1 MNKRR
6 MKMVKKV
13 KACGIILFSKKA
25 KRFLL
30 LKHPDRY
37 DLPKG
42 HVHQDETDLE
52 CALREFVE
60 ETGIDISNIILDKEF
75 KYSEKYFPKS
85 KKYNYEEVEK
95 TIIIYLAYLK
105 KGRKKQPLLLT
116 EHDGYEWKKWNPP
129 HNIQNLTIDPLLNS
143 VEKYFERQ
151 I

>member
-1 MNKRR
+1 MR
-6 MKMVKKV
+6 KV
-13 KACGIILFSKKA
+13 KSCGIILFTKKA

-42 HVHQDETDLE
+42 HVQHDETDLE

-60 ETGIDISNIILDKEF
+60 ETGIDLQNIKIDKEF

-85 KKYNYEEVEK
+85 KKYDYDDVEK
-95 TIIIYLAYLK
+95 TLVVYLAFLK
-105 KGRKKQPLLLT
+105 KKRKKQPLLLT
-116 EHDGYEWKKWNPP
+116 EHNGYEWHKWEPP
-129 HNIQNLTIDPLLNS
+129 HKIQDLTIDPLLDA

-151 I
+151 Y